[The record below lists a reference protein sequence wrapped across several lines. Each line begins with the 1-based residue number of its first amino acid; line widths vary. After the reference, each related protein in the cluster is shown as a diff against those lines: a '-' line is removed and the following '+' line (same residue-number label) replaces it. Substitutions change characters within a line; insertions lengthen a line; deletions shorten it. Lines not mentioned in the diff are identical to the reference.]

1 MRLWEIIKL
10 ADEKKL
16 TEGDQFKAINI
27 PFDLVIEFDE
37 DDSLVYAKI
46 MGNTIERKTV
56 SLCDGEMRTEFIQL
70 LKRGLREFDMIKELT
85 INIGLKAKRSDGYW
99 DGYIYFHKEGHL
111 VWEDG
116 KHYIVTGSTA
126 LWDVFY

>member
-16 TEGDQFKAINI
+16 TKGEKFKAINI
-27 PFDLVIEFDE
+27 PFDLVLEYDE
-37 DDSLVYAKI
+37 DDSLVYNTI
-46 MGNTIERKTV
+46 MGNTTERKAV
-56 SLCDGEMRTEFIQL
+56 SLCSGELGTEFMQI
-70 LKRGLREFDMIKELT
+70 LKKGLREYDMIKELT
-85 INIGLKAKRSDGYW
+85 IDSLLKAKRSDGYW

-116 KHYIVTGSTA
+116 SHYIVTGSTA
-126 LWDVFY
+126 LWDVYY

>member
-10 ADEKKL
+10 ADEGKL
-16 TEGDQFKAINI
+16 TKGEQFKAINI
-27 PFDLVIEFDE
+27 PIDLIIEYDGN
-37 DDSLVYAKI
+37 DLVYAKI
-46 MGNTIERKTV
+46 MSDTVERETV
-56 SLCDGEMRTEFIQL
+56 SCSGEIRTEFIQL
-70 LKRGLREFDMIKELT
+70 LRKGLREFDMIKELT
-85 INIGLKAKRSDGYW
+85 INTGLKAKRSDGYW

-116 KHYIVTGSTA
+116 SHYIVTGSTA

>member
-16 TEGDQFKAINI
+16 TKGDQFKAINI

-37 DDSLVYAKI
+37 DDLVYAKI
-46 MGNTIERKTV
+46 MGNITERETV
-56 SLCDGEMRTEFIQL
+56 SCSGEMRTEFIQL
-70 LKRGLREFDMIKELT
+70 LKRGLREYDMIKELT
-85 INIGLKAKRSDGYW
+85 IDPLLKAKRSDGYW
-99 DGYIYFHKEGHL
+99 DGYINFNKEGHL

-116 KHYIVTGSTA
+116 SHYIVTGSTA